1 MISLPEFEFEFAVVA
16 EPDFGAAEWAQLV
29 HRIEDLGY
37 DALMVTDHLQL
48 RLAAV
53 PALASAAALSNRIR
67 LGSYVLNSDL
77 RNPTLLA
84 RDMATVHT
92 LSAGRAIVGLGAGW
106 MRADYERTGTTLDT
120 GPTRFDRLRA
130 AMPAVRKVLDAAAA
144 ADATAAPPLLLGGA
158 RRRMLE
164 FAGREADIIS
174 VLPPLG
180 PDGPDG
186 YAPMLADR
194 VDAQLAWVRAGAAG
208 RTKPPILNHL
218 LWGCYVTPD
227 PAAVSSAL
235 ARALGCAPHHVPDLV
250 PYLVGTVEQ
259 IAEILLARRAR
270 WGFSL
275 ITVPASQAAD
285 FVPVM
290 RALRR

>member
-158 RRRMLE
+158 
-164 FAGREADIIS
+164 
-174 VLPPLG
+174 
-180 PDGPDG
+180 
-186 YAPMLADR
+186 
-194 VDAQLAWVRAGAAG
+194 AAG
-208 RTKPPILNHL
+208 CWNSPAGKP
-218 LWGCYVTPD
+218 T
-227 PAAVSSAL
+227 SSAY
-235 ARALGCAPHHVPDLV
+235 CP
-250 PYLVGTVEQ
+250 
-259 IAEILLARRAR
+259 R
-270 WGFSL
+270 WGRTGPTDTPPCSPTGSTPNSL
-275 ITVPASQAAD
+275 GSAPARPGARSHRSSTTCSGDA
-285 FVPVM
+285 M
-290 RALRR
+290 